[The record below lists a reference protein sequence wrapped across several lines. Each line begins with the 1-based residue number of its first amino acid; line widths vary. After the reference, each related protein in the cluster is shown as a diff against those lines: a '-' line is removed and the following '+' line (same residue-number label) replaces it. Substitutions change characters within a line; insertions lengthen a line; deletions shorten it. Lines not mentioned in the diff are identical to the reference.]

1 MKRLIISCLALGLL
15 HNSCLAEEQTVPAT
29 ENDKISYSLGY
40 QLGENFKR
48 QGAQIN
54 SAMLLRGIDD
64 ALSGD
69 TAMLESKQRLEA
81 MANLKKQLADAQ
93 KQKANAEAEAN
104 LAMGQKFLAENTKK
118 EGVTTRPS
126 GLQYKKLTS
135 GTGKTPQA
143 DSSVSVHYRGQLIDG
158 KEFDSSFRRNKPSS
172 FQVNKVIKGWTEAL
186 QLMREG
192 DKWELYIPPELA
204 YGERGAGKAIPP
216 NSALIF
222 EVELLSIN

>member
-15 HNSCLAEEQTVPAT
+15 HNNCLAEEKTVLET
-29 ENDKISYSLGY
+29 ENDQISYSLGY

-54 SAMLLRGIDD
+54 SAMLLKGLDD

-81 MANLKKQLADAQ
+81 LANLKKQLADAQ
-93 KQKANAEAEAN
+93 KQKANAQAERN
-104 LAMGQKFLAENTKK
+104 LVMGKKFLAENAKK
-118 EGVTTRPS
+118 EGVTTLPS
-126 GLQYKKLTS
+126 GLQYKELS
-135 GTGKTPQA
+135 VGTGKTPQA
-143 DSSVSVHYRGQLIDG
+143 NSSVSVHYRGQLIDG
-158 KEFDSSFRRNKPSS
+158 KEFDSSYRRNKPST

-186 QLMREG
+186 QLMQEG
-192 DKWELYIPPELA
+192 DKWELFIPPELA
-204 YGERGAGKAIPP
+204 YGERGAGKAIPA

>member
-15 HNSCLAEEQTVPAT
+15 HNSCLAEEKTILET

-54 SAMLLRGIDD
+54 STMLLKGLDD

-81 MANLKKQLADAQ
+81 LANLKKQLADAQ
-93 KQKANAEAEAN
+93 KQKANAQAEQN
-104 LAMGQKFLAENTKK
+104 LVMGKKFLAENAKK
-118 EGVTTRPS
+118 EGVTTLPS
-126 GLQYKKLTS
+126 GLQYKELS
-135 GTGKTPQA
+135 AGTGKTPQA
-143 DSSVSVHYRGQLIDG
+143 ASSVSVHYRGQLIDG
-158 KEFDSSFRRNKPSS
+158 KEFDSSYKRNKPSS

-192 DKWELYIPPELA
+192 DKWELFIPPELA